1 MSLMQQGAGLAESR
15 TAAATEDAHRLSQQ
29 LRAAN
34 GRIGDLEAEVK
45 YHWERAE
52 RAEQWLHRI
61 YTEIEGRFPSS
72 RTVEDFPEPR
82 R

>member
-1 MSLMQQGAGLAESR
+1 MRLVQHVAGLDEPRAR
-15 TAAATEDAHRLSQQ
+15 AATQDAHRLSQQ

-34 GRIGDLEAEVK
+34 GRIGDLEAEVR
-45 YHWERAE
+45 YHQERVA

-61 YTEIEGRFPSS
+61 YTEIEGRFPTS
-72 RTVEDFPEPR
+72 RTDVRLEPR